1 VSHVARRLD
10 LQQMFAS
17 VVVGLPCLGKSEKNG
32 RHNVA
37 TVALIVHLQYI
48 NCVQFE
54 IEGHLPLPVIE
65 PEKAGDFVCNR
76 SRLATCCSL
85 SALTAI
91 AHLHCEKVKTHTIT
105 MNDYINCIQFVI
117 QGHVP
122 ETCIAMCPTEEKQQN
137 LHTVCC
143 LRVCLAAQSHP
154 QQQKGPN
161 RSINLHLRP

>member
-1 VSHVARRLD
+1 MPGQIRKEWKAQCSYSGAD
-10 LQQMFAS
+10 S
-17 VVVGLPCLGKSEKNG
+17 SSTIYKLP
-32 RHNVA
+32 
-37 TVALIVHLQYI
+37 
-48 NCVQFE
+48 QFE

-161 RSINLHLRP
+161 QSINLHLRP